1 MLCNTAADEHKES
14 KALLQDLQGLEFT
27 HDLEN
32 TSSPLDLNGLS
43 LKGSVNQDLLGQQQD
58 DLLGN
63 QTSQQNYFTS
73 PNEQPVLLPIEAS
86 TSNSNNYSQDMLC
99 DNSVLNQQ
107 TSVAIQLSAENQRL
121 SAPTLKPVESQQ
133 VSGLQSQQLGS
144 QNLGSLYSQATLLE
158 AQQPIIPTLAKSENQ
173 LTDTHQPHN
182 QQYMADCQ
190 QTAESPSQQKLY
202 NTQQPVIEARHYHQT
217 LQSPINSTTSTASNQ
232 QYTSTGGTTVDK
244 QYTSTGGTAVDKQ
257 YTSTGGTAVDKQF
270 ISTNIPVS
278 EEASAPAEDP
288 IDVDWNDFTS

>member
-14 KALLQDLQGLEFT
+14 KALLQDLQGLDFS

-32 TSSPLDLNGLS
+32 ASSPLDLNGLS
-43 LKGSVNQDLLGQQQD
+43 LKGSMNQDFLGQQQD

-73 PNEQPVLLPIEAS
+73 PNEQPVLLPIGAS
-86 TSNSNNYSQDMLC
+86 TSNSNSYSEDMLC

-144 QNLGSLYSQATLLE
+144 QNLGSLYSQAPLLE
-158 AQQPIIPTLAKSENQ
+158 AQQTIIPTLTKSENQ
-173 LTDTHQPHN
+173 LTDTHQPCIPLEPHY
-182 QQYMADCQ
+182 QQNMSDCQ
-190 QTAESPSQQKLY
+190 QTIKTAESPSQQQLY

-217 LQSPINSTTSTASNQ
+217 LQSPINSTTSTASNH
-232 QYTSTGGTTVDK
+232 QYTSTC
-244 QYTSTGGTAVDKQ
+244 GTAVDKQ
-257 YTSTGGTAVDKQF
+257 YTSTGGTEVDKQF